1 MSTTRSVPRRAAL
14 ASLCALA
21 GLLPG
26 LAAAQA
32 HAESYPSRTITLV
45 VPFAAGGFTDVV
57 ARVLAQGLGRNL
69 GQAVVIENRPG
80 AGSTL
85 GADMVAKAAPDGY
98 RLLMVSTTHVFSDA
112 LYKNIPYDPIKGFA
126 PIAKIAEAPYVLVVN
141 AQVPATNVAE
151 LVALAKAQPGK
162 LDYASSGNG
171 SSQHMMAALFATMA
185 GVRVNHVPYRGSG
198 QAATDLAAGTVQF
211 GFMGTPVAIQQSQ
224 AGRTRPLA
232 VTSVGRSPQ
241 LPQVPTLDESGLA
254 GYDASVWLGLLAP
267 AGTPSAIVKRL
278 QDESIRV
285 MQASET
291 RDALVNAG
299 VEPSVQGSA
308 DFARLM
314 DADRVK
320 WAKLVRDIGA
330 KVD

>member
-98 RLLMVSTTHVFSDA
+98 RLLMVSTTHVISDA
-112 LYKNIPYDPIKGFA
+112 LYKNIPYDPIKGSA

>member
-1 MSTTRSVPRRAAL
+1 
-14 ASLCALA
+14 
-21 GLLPG
+21 
-26 LAAAQA
+26 
-32 HAESYPSRTITLV
+32 
-45 VPFAAGGFTDVV
+45 
-57 ARVLAQGLGRNL
+57 
-69 GQAVVIENRPG
+69 
-80 AGSTL
+80 
-85 GADMVAKAAPDGY
+85 
-98 RLLMVSTTHVFSDA
+98 
-112 LYKNIPYDPIKGFA
+112 
-126 PIAKIAEAPYVLVVN
+126 VLVVN

>member
-98 RLLMVSTTHVFSDA
+98 RLLMVSTTHVISDA

-198 QAATDLAAGTVQF
+198 QAATDLAAGMVQF